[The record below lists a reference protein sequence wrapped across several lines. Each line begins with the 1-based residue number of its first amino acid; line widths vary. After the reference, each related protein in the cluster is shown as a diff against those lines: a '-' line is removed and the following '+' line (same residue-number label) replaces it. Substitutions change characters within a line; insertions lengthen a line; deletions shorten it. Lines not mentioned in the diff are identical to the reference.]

1 MAFLIKSLSYIIKTI
16 IVVHSLVMWGWES
29 ACSHCACVCQRER
42 ASESERLLNKYPSVC
57 LTHDA
62 ASRDTLTGKVT
73 PKMDTAPPSEHQ
85 FCLQK
90 RK

>member
-1 MAFLIKSLSYIIKTI
+1 MERLST
-16 IVVHSLVMWGWES
+16 LTM
-29 ACSHCACVCQRER
+29 VCQRISETSVVTAVKADAFHTQLQG